1 MWIIINTFAQGLFNN
16 SCVEFI
22 LYESYSMIHIEMR
35 HKVFEQFIV
44 ILEKLYVV
52 QFFCRI
58 IRVIYLMIR
67 RVTTFMASCVNALA
81 LLAVEV
87 INEAGVEVDLNAP
100 REALS
105 KSLAND
111 DDDNVGM
118 KPSKGPPSQ
127 TNLPKP
133 TASLV
138 SRPSFIEKM
147 SDFDLAESV
156 EPKTSFE
163 NLLSHKSFRDWAS
176 KS

>member
-16 SCVEFI
+16 SVFV
-22 LYESYSMIHIEMR
+22 LNSYCMTHIDMR
-35 HKVFEQFIV
+35 HKVLEYFIV

-147 SDFDLAESV
+147 SDFDLTESV

>member
-147 SDFDLAESV
+147 SDFDLTESV

>member
-1 MWIIINTFAQGLFNN
+1 MT
-16 SCVEFI
+16 
-22 LYESYSMIHIEMR
+22 HIDIR
-35 HKVFEQFIV
+35 HNVLEQFIV

-105 KSLAND
+105 KSLAHD

-147 SDFDLAESV
+147 SDFDRTESV
-156 EPKTSFE
+156 KPKTSFE